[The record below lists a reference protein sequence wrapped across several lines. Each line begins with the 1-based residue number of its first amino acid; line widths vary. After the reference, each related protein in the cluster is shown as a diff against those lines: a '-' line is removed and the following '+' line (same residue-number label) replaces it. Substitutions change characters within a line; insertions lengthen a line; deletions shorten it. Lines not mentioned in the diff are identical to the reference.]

1 LVSFSVYLSLTPS
14 DYQKNAFKFTNLL
27 NSQIMVWKSNITVA
41 PTSDNNTSLD
51 EVSSPK
57 VMEDKENNEQ
67 ERKNSSITVDAR
79 SSANYLPNDDVVDL

>member
-1 LVSFSVYLSLTPS
+1 
-14 DYQKNAFKFTNLL
+14 
-27 NSQIMVWKSNITVA
+27 MVWKSNITVA